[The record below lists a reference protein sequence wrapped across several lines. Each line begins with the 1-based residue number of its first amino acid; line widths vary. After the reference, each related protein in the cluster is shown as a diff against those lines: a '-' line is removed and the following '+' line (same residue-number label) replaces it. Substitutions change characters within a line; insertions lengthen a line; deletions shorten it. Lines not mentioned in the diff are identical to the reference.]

1 MSNSEWGKSV
11 VIFGVDNSSYMH
23 ADNREKYILVLGEGP
38 TDGLDDTTITAEAEY
53 CTILPNQKKKFYFKS
68 VL

>member
-1 MSNSEWGKSV
+1 
-11 VIFGVDNSSYMH
+11 MH

-38 TDGLDDTTITAEAEY
+38 IDGLDDTIITAEAKY
-53 CTILPNQKKKFYFKS
+53 CTILPNQKKKFYVKS